1 MNGDVREMRG
11 WSRVGGR
18 MFWDAGDV
26 VGEEDNQFHGPDLLA
41 LLEDTG
47 AIPEDCHQTVMAG
60 LQDTER
66 LESRGSGKWP
76 GE

>member
-1 MNGDVREMRG
+1 
-11 WSRVGGR
+11 

-26 VGEEDNQFHGPDLLA
+26 VEEEDNQFHGPDLPA

-76 GE
+76 GSSTVGPHDPRCLVSG